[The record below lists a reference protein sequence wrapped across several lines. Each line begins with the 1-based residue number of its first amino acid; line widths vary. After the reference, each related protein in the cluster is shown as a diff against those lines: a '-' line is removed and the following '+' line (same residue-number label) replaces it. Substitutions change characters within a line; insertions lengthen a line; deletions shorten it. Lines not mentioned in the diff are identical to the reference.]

1 MESLYVAIQNQKTNK
16 QKKQQK
22 KIVKKHFL
30 TQINYKMFMREF
42 LLIGIVTQLKN
53 NSF

>member
-1 MESLYVAIQNQKTNK
+1 MESLYVAIQNQKTNR
-16 QKKQQK
+16 QKKT
-22 KIVKKHFL
+22 KIGKKHFL
-30 TQINYKMFMREF
+30 IQINYKMFMREF

>member
-1 MESLYVAIQNQKTNK
+1 MESLYLAIQNQKTNK
-16 QKKQQK
+16 KTKQK
-22 KIVKKHFL
+22 IGKKHFL
-30 TQINYKMFMREF
+30 IQINYKMLMREF